1 MIDSNILL
9 LLFRPIP
16 PNIVDII
23 YGWTLDVYKTQ
34 QKQINL
40 KGQPTAFKSTCLFF
54 TVWKIDCHLSHIID
68 YDFANIDLVPLFC
81 SASNQHEPS
90 TCLQ

>member
-23 YGWTLDVYKTQ
+23 YGWTLDVYYNEQ
-34 QKQINL
+34 QQINL
-40 KGQPTAFKSTCLFF
+40 FGPLQP
-54 TVWKIDCHLSHIID
+54 
-68 YDFANIDLVPLFC
+68 
-81 SASNQHEPS
+81 
-90 TCLQ
+90 